1 MRKTIIVDDAPSSR
15 SDALTPGAGATA
27 PGPVEAYLA
36 GLDAEELRAL
46 VRDLAVRYGE
56 VARALDTA
64 AALDAGD
71 GRTIRARLADRVS
84 ALGRP
89 RFLDYWRAMDY
100 AGDVEEVLGE
110 IEQVIAL
117 GHPDAAAPV
126 ALRVTKRLRSLLERA
141 DDSAGAL
148 GGCCQRAVDLYA
160 RACREG
166 SPQPTRLGRWLA
178 AFRDESPGWP
188 EVTLA
193 DFAPAL
199 GTRGI
204 TAYRNAV
211 QALNAEVETTGR
223 DSFRRDEVDRML
235 LELAD
240 HDGDV
245 DSAVVLLARRERIG
259 YGGIVR
265 RLLEA
270 QRVEEAVTWADR
282 AVKDGAITVNGH
294 FTASLGSSIAEV
306 WLGARDVVDL
316 YLDQG
321 RAGDALDL
329 VRYLF
334 RRGPAPNTWD
344 LLTETAARLDQE
356 GEERAQALTWIDA
369 QEWRDGATVIA
380 LALYDGDP
388 ERAWEAAD
396 RWGPGSQ
403 WQALADLTPQ
413 PRPAQAAEYYEQ
425 AFRDL
430 LPTLGRDA
438 ARRQARLAVTVLQRA
453 AEADAVEADAGRT
466 ATRGQDFNTWLTQ
479 WCVEN
484 RRRRAV
490 IEELAAVGL
499 PRGAARRS

>member
-1 MRKTIIVDDAPSSR
+1 
-15 SDALTPGAGATA
+15 
-27 PGPVEAYLA
+27 
-36 GLDAEELRAL
+36 
-46 VRDLAVRYGE
+46 
-56 VARALDTA
+56 
-64 AALDAGD
+64 
-71 GRTIRARLADRVS
+71 
-84 ALGRP
+84 
-89 RFLDYWRAMDY
+89 
-100 AGDVEEVLGE
+100 
-110 IEQVIAL
+110 
-117 GHPDAAAPV
+117 
-126 ALRVTKRLRSLLERA
+126 
-141 DDSAGAL
+141 
-148 GGCCQRAVDLYA
+148 
-160 RACREG
+160 
-166 SPQPTRLGRWLA
+166 
-178 AFRDESPGWP
+178 
-188 EVTLA
+188 
-193 DFAPAL
+193 
-199 GTRGI
+199 
-204 TAYRNAV
+204 
-211 QALNAEVETTGR
+211 
-223 DSFRRDEVDRML
+223 ML
-235 LELAD
+235 LEVAD

-413 PRPAQAAEYYEQ
+413 PPAGSGRRVLRASVPRP
-425 AFRDL
+425 
-430 LPTLGRDA
+430 PSHPG
-438 ARRQARLAVTVLQRA
+438 
-453 AEADAVEADAGRT
+453 
-466 ATRGQDFNTWLTQ
+466 
-479 WCVEN
+479 
-484 RRRRAV
+484 
-490 IEELAAVGL
+490 
-499 PRGAARRS
+499 S